1 MDYANLFLTKSDLQ
15 KIPFRLLEL
24 PSVFQYV
31 YIMLIYTM
39 SSIPINKRI
48 IRISTSIYY
57 RIKQINI
64 TRISFEH
71 FENLDLRIIKYYF
84 TYLSTKLSIICLSRK
99 IFIKDIVKS
108 IEYMNIISV
117 ECIIYELL
125 ISKVDNDQ
133 VFDNIVRN
141 ARIKSQYVKRKKSYE
156 SFLF

>member
-1 MDYANLFLTKSDLQ
+1 MDYANLILTKSDLQ

-64 TRISFEH
+64 SRISFEQLEILSYV
-71 FENLDLRIIKYYF
+71 FRLIK
-84 TYLSTKLSIICLSRK
+84 TY
-99 IFIKDIVKS
+99 
-108 IEYMNIISV
+108 
-117 ECIIYELL
+117 
-125 ISKVDNDQ
+125 Q
-133 VFDNIVRN
+133 
-141 ARIKSQYVKRKKSYE
+141 
-156 SFLF
+156 